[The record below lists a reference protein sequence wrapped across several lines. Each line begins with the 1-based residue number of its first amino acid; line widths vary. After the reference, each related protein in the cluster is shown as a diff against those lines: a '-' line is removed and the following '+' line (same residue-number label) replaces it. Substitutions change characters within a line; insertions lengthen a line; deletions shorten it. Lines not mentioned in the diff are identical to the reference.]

1 MNSSEIVVVGSYCFD
16 VGLQVKHFP
25 APGETILAGGQLAS
39 HGGKGSNQA
48 INARRAGSKV
58 AFIGAVGDDAA
69 GGSALDM
76 WRREAIDTS
85 FTVVQP
91 GTSTGMAFILIEV
104 SGENQI
110 VVSPGANSS
119 LSPQDLTAA
128 RSCIA
133 GASMVLAQLEVPTA
147 TVAEAFRLG
156 REAGAV
162 TVLNAAPALVE
173 IPDAVWA
180 NTDFLI
186 VNETEA
192 RQLTGKTT
200 EDDQALCAQLASR
213 VRLGAVITLGALG
226 AIGKVAGGE
235 LIKVPAPSIELV
247 DSTGA
252 GDAFVGAFCTGW
264 LRTRDLFA
272 SMQLGTAAGSL
283 ACTTRGAVSPLADD
297 S

>member
-1 MNSSEIVVVGSYCFD
+1 
-16 VGLQVKHFP
+16 
-25 APGETILAGGQLAS
+25 
-39 HGGKGSNQA
+39 
-48 INARRAGSKV
+48 
-58 AFIGAVGDDAA
+58 
-69 GGSALDM
+69 
-76 WRREAIDTS
+76 
-85 FTVVQP
+85 
-91 GTSTGMAFILIEV
+91 
-104 SGENQI
+104 
-110 VVSPGANSS
+110 
-119 LSPQDLTAA
+119 
-128 RSCIA
+128 
-133 GASMVLAQLEVPTA
+133 MVLAQLEVPTA

-200 EDDQALCAQLASR
+200 EDDQALCALLASR

-283 ACTTRGAVSPLADD
+283 ACTTRGAVSPQANTTETALD

>member
-25 APGETILAGGQLAS
+25 TPGETILAGGQLTS

-85 FTVVQP
+85 FTVNRP
-91 GTSTGMAFILIEV
+91 GTSTGMAFILIDA

-133 GASMVLAQLEVPTA
+133 GTSMVLAQLEVPTT

-180 NTDFLI
+180 TTDLLI

-200 EDDQALCAQLASR
+200 EDDQALCALLASR
-213 VRLGAVITLGALG
+213 VRLGVVITLGALG

-283 ACTTRGAVSPLADD
+283 ACTTRGAVSP
-297 S
+297 